1 MSVYKSLLLTPG
13 QRQQGA
19 WRGLLNVG
27 QALSA
32 AGAPSTMPTSTM
44 GAFSKGLA
52 AYAPGYDQYANDM
65 RGQKLQDTQ
74 YQMQQQQM
82 QQQQMA
88 IDAAKRKKAQ
98 EEQQRLAAERYATQ
112 QQMGGAQGPTIAAG
126 QAQNRMDPLTLAT
139 MQADPVGYMQSAY
152 SAQTANTAADLA
164 HQRALQLKDPNEF
177 TMWMSQNPG
186 KTVSDYM
193 VEKRS
198 RIPVP
203 GTDTPYSPEVLAQ
216 RRELAEA
223 EARLDP
229 RRQYV
234 SIEGVG
240 VLDVA
245 TGNLMTPGQYQRI
258 LSPTEAADAGF
269 QPGTV
274 AQRGPSGLEVLQAG
288 KKITPTG
295 LQEKTYGQT
304 IEYIDAAQESIDG
317 LKAALALSAKAYEGA
332 AAQQRA
338 YAAKNIPDAF
348 LSDEAREGALATGE
362 MDKIIQGQALASL
375 KATFGGMPTEG
386 ERKILLDIQGSSTLP
401 RVEREK
407 LWNRAIDM
415 AQKKITRE
423 RKKAQDY
430 ESRFGD
436 LYSMGYGSVKTFNPE
451 TGDFE

>member
-32 AGAPSTMPTSTM
+32 AGAPSTMPTSTI

-112 QQMGGAQGPTIAAG
+112 QRMGGAQGPTIAAG

-152 SAQTANTAADLA
+152 IAQTARTAADLA

-223 EARLDP
+223 EAGAKPLTEAQAKSGTFGLRMAGASAALQQTMAGPDGKIGTADDYVP
-229 RRQYV
+229 SRQDVLSYNFP
-234 SIEGVG
+234 GVG
-240 VLDVA
+240 NSMV
-245 TGNLMTPGQYQRI
+245 
-258 LSPTEAADAGF
+258 SP
-269 QPGTV
+269 
-274 AQRGPSGLEVLQAG
+274 
-288 KKITPTG
+288 
-295 LQEKTYGQT
+295 
-304 IEYIDAAQESIDG
+304 EY
-317 LKAALALSAKAYEGA
+317 
-332 AAQQRA
+332 RA
-338 YAAKNIPDAF
+338 Y
-348 LSDEAREGALATGE
+348 R
-362 MDKIIQGQALASL
+362 QGQDDWISANL
-375 KATFGGMPTEG
+375 
-386 ERKILLDIQGSSTLP
+386 RKESGAVIG
-401 RVEREK
+401 VEE
-407 LWNRAIDM
+407 M
-415 AQKKITRE
+415 VEE
-423 RKKAQDY
+423 RKKYFPQPGDEERTIKQKAASRRAAEAAMKVSAGRAY
-430 ESRFGD
+430 EDMMKELG
-436 LYSMGYGSVKTFNPE
+436 GNPFDGF
-451 TGDFE
+451 TVIRNN

>member
-52 AYAPGYDQYANDM
+52 AYAPAYDQYANDM

-98 EEQQRLAAERYATQ
+98 EEQQRLAAERYVTQ
-112 QQMGGAQGPTIAAG
+112 QQMGGAPDSSIAAG
-126 QAQNRMDPLTLAT
+126 QAQNRMDPLTLAR
-139 MQADPVGYMQSAY
+139 MRADPVGYMESAY
-152 SAQTANTAADLA
+152 NMQTDRTAADLA
-164 HQRALQLKDPNEF
+164 YKRSMGLEQLK
-177 TMWMSQNPG
+177 
-186 KTVSDYM
+186 
-193 VEKRS
+193 
-198 RIPVP
+198 
-203 GTDTPYSPEVLAQ
+203 
-216 RRELAEA
+216 
-223 EARLDP
+223 ARLDP

-234 SIEGVG
+234 SIEGIG

-245 TGNLMTPGQYQRI
+245 TGNLMTPGQHQKI
-258 LSPTEAADAGF
+258 MSSTEAEDAGF

-274 AQRGPSGLEVLQAG
+274 AQQGPGGLKVLQTG
-288 KKITPTG
+288 KEITPTG

-317 LKAALALSAKAYEGA
+317 LKSALALSAKAYEGA
-332 AAQQRA
+332 TAQERA
-338 YAAKNIPDAF
+338 FAAKNLPDA
-348 LSDEAREGALATGE
+348 LLTDEAREGALATGE

-386 ERKILLDIQGSSTLP
+386 ERKILLDIQGSSNLP

-423 RKKAQDY
+423 RKKAQAY

-436 LYSMGYGSVKTFNPE
+436 RYSMGYGSVKTFNQE
-451 TGDFE
+451 TGEFE

>member
-32 AGAPSTMPTSTM
+32 AGAPSTMPTSTI

-126 QAQNRMDPLTLAT
+126 QAQSRMDPLTLAT

-152 SAQTANTAADLA
+152 SAQTANTAADA
-164 HQRALQLKDPNEF
+164 QA
-177 TMWMSQNPG
+177 
-186 KTVSDYM
+186 
-193 VEKRS
+193 KRS
-198 RIPVP
+198 M
-203 GTDTPYSPEVLAQ
+203 SLEQ
-216 RRELAEA
+216 FK
-223 EARLDP
+223 ARLDP

-234 SIEGVG
+234 PIEGVG
-240 VLDVA
+240 VMDVA
-245 TGNLMTPGQYQRI
+245 TGKLMTPGQYQNI
-258 LSPTEAADAGF
+258 MSPTEATDAGF
-269 QPGTV
+269 RPGTV
-274 AQRGPSGLEVLQAG
+274 AKTGPSGVEVLQAG
-288 KKITPTG
+288 KEITPTG
-295 LQEKTYGQT
+295 LQEKTYVQT

-317 LKAALALSAKAYEGA
+317 LKAALALSDKAYEGA
-332 AAQQRA
+332 TAQERA
-338 YAAKNIPDAF
+338 YGAKNIPDAL

-386 ERKILLDIQGSSTLP
+386 ERKILLDIQGSSELP
-401 RVEREK
+401 KAEREK

-423 RKKAQDY
+423 RKKAQAY

-436 LYSMGYGSVKTFNPE
+436 RYSMGYGSVKTFNPE